1 MPKRAPEE
9 FPSKLLRPKTGT
21 LYLSGGSPS
30 IGIELEP
37 FTIDDEEVDQSIDF
51 ELEISASGL
60 SDLIGRTFE
69 FPSNPED
76 GYVEGSIYIWNSH
89 NPIDL
94 HSVAFGQQ
102 IQTAIPATLDM
113 TFVFE
118 YEGDRRNLRH
128 QFKLPLSIVKT
139 ES

>member
-1 MPKRAPEE
+1 MPERALEE
-9 FPSKLLRPKTGT
+9 FPSKLLRPKSGT
-21 LYLSGGSPS
+21 LYLGGESPS

-51 ELEISASGL
+51 RLEISASEP

-76 GYVEGSIYIWNSH
+76 GYVEGSIYIWNAH

-102 IQTAIPATLDM
+102 TEAAIPATLDM

-118 YEGDRRNLRH
+118 FEGDRKNLRH
-128 QFKLPLSIVKT
+128 QFTLLLKIERR

>member
-1 MPKRAPEE
+1 MSERALEE
-9 FPSKLLRPKTGT
+9 FPSKLLRPKSGT
-21 LYLSGGSPS
+21 LYLSGESPS
-30 IGIELEP
+30 IGIELEA

-51 ELEISASGL
+51 QLEISASGL
-60 SDLIGRTFE
+60 PDLVGRTFE

-102 IQTAIPATLDM
+102 NEAAITATLDM

-118 YEGDRRNLRH
+118 FEGDRKNLRH
-128 QFKLPLSIVKT
+128 QFILPLKIEGS
-139 ES
+139 ER

>member
-1 MPKRAPEE
+1 MPERALED
-9 FPSKLLRPKTGT
+9 FPAELLRPKFGT
-21 LYLSGGSPS
+21 LYLGGESPS
-30 IGIELEP
+30 IGVELET

-51 ELEISASGL
+51 QLEISASDV

-76 GYVEGSIYIWNSH
+76 GYVEGSIYIWSCH

-94 HSVAFGQQ
+94 HSVAFGQR
-102 IQTAIPATLDM
+102 TEAAIAATLDM

-118 YEGDRRNLRH
+118 FEGDRKNLRH
-128 QFKLPLSIVKT
+128 QFTLPLKIQRR